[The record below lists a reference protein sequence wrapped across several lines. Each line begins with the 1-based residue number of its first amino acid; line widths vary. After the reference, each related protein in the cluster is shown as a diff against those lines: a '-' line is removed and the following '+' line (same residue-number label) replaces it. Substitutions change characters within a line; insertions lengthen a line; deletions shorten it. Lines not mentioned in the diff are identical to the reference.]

1 MAALA
6 RARRAD
12 AAGPTLDGLTATW
25 EAADA
30 FTRATPPA
38 TTPKTADTAP
48 PASAPPDMV
57 KRALETAE
65 QAMAGR
71 PIASPQA
78 PIPRPPVVETVR
90 GSEASPAA
98 SSPRERT
105 DTAAPAAAAPAPP
118 PAIDPP
124 AVPALSPEVGAR
136 VAIAAYQAAYAA
148 RDVAALARVYPGLS
162 AEQRQ
167 ALTRTF
173 AEAVS
178 YGLGVRV
185 TALTIGEATV
195 TAVAEVTHA
204 LVPKVG
210 SPSRTTQSARFTL
223 APMGSGWV
231 IQRIET
237 TR

>member
-1 MAALA
+1 MS

-30 FTRATPPA
+30 FSRATPPA
-38 TTPKTADTAP
+38 ATPKTADTAP
-48 PASAPPDMV
+48 PVSAPPDMV

-71 PIASPQA
+71 PIALPPA
-78 PIPRPPVVETVR
+78 PTPRPPTVETVR
-90 GSEASPAA
+90 GGDGPTAA
-98 SSPRERT
+98 SSPRERRE
-105 DTAAPAAAAPAPP
+105 APVASPSPAPP
-118 PAIDPP
+118 ASDPP
-124 AVPALSPEVGAR
+124 APPGLSPEEGAR
-136 VAIAAYQAAYAA
+136 AAIAAYQAAYAA
-148 RDVAALARVYPGLS
+148 RDVAAVARAYPGLS
-162 AEQRQ
+162 SEQRQ

-185 TALTIGEATV
+185 TALTVGDATV
-195 TAVAEVTHA
+195 TATAEVTHA